1 MTARF
6 LLDAN
11 IVSEPIRPAP
21 NAQLVARLDA
31 ATGELALP
39 SLVWNELKFGVARM
53 PASRR
58 RDYLERYLSTVVEPA
73 MQVLPY
79 DKAAAEWHAR
89 ERARLEKRGKPP
101 SFVDGQ
107 IAAIAVTQSLVLV
120 TRNVR
125 DFDRFED
132 LELENWFE
140 ADP

>member
-1 MTARF
+1 MTVRF
-6 LLDAN
+6 LLDSN

-21 NAQLVARLDA
+21 SAQVVARLDA

-39 SLVWNELKFGVARM
+39 SLVWNELKFGVSRL

-73 MQVLPY
+73 MQILPY

-107 IAAIAVTQSLVLV
+107 IAAIAVTQNLVLV

-125 DFDRFED
+125 DFERFSD
-132 LELENWFE
+132 VQLENWF
-140 ADP
+140 DPD